1 MKLKI
6 KGTGLLKA
14 LLCVS
19 LLTAYGTQTSAQTL
33 TLDSCLALARKHN
46 ADIRTSQLEVLKA
59 QEVKRQAFTKYFPQ
73 LQLGAFGYYAA
84 EPLIR
89 FGLEDIQSNDMREL
103 LELIYEIAE
112 TSTDVKKEL
121 TLMKK
126 GASVSGTVVQPIFVG
141 GRIVNGNRLAK
152 LGVEA
157 AELQATAKMRDMMEN
172 IESSYYLVTGLQQKV
187 ATLEAALNLI
197 DSLDHTVDVA
207 LANGLVTKA
216 DALQVQLKRNEM
228 LANQQ
233 MLTSGIRLSK
243 RLLCQQIG
251 IEYSDDI
258 VFEEPSSPSLPPL
271 NFNKTLQPDSLRP
284 EMQLLRINVEAEKL
298 KKKMTI
304 GEQLPQIAFIGIGFY
319 GNIIKT
325 DPSANGIAMLSL
337 QVPLTAWW
345 ENAHKIHQ
353 HNIAIEEAQI
363 MRDNYTNLMSLE
375 EEKAYSDM
383 VDAYMLMKSDSSAL
397 EVAQENYRLAN
408 LNYEAGNATLSEV
421 LQAHALLLQA
431 ENAITDRHTTYVV
444 ARRRL
449 LDLREN

>member
-363 MRDNYTNLMSLE
+363 MRDNYTNMMSLE

-431 ENAITDRHTTYVV
+431 ENAITDRRTTYVV

>member
-397 EVAQENYRLAN
+397 DVAQENYRLAN